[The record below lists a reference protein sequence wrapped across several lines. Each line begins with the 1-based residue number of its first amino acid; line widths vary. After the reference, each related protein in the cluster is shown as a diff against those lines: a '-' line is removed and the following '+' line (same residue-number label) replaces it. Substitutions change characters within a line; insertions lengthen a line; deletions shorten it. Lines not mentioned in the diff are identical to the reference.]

1 MGEGARCV
9 GVPLCELKLR
19 RGVLISAIIRGE
31 KTMIPN
37 GLTVIEK
44 GDHAVVVAPAG
55 MLKDINDMTGE
66 ET

>member
-1 MGEGARCV
+1 
-9 GVPLCELKLR
+9 
-19 RGVLISAIIRGE
+19 
-31 KTMIPN
+31 MIPN

>member
-1 MGEGARCV
+1 M
-9 GVPLCELKLR
+9 
-19 RGVLISAIIRGE
+19 LIAAVIRGE

-55 MLKDINDMTGE
+55 MLKDINDMTDD